1 MPVGKQEKEGADSET
16 YRAYFS
22 IAGLRNIAFVLGR
35 TTNGVRLFQLPGQAK
50 RKKISQL
57 SKE

>member
-35 TTNGVRLFQLPGQAK
+35 TTNGVRLFQLLE
-50 RKKISQL
+50 RTKKD
-57 SKE
+57 